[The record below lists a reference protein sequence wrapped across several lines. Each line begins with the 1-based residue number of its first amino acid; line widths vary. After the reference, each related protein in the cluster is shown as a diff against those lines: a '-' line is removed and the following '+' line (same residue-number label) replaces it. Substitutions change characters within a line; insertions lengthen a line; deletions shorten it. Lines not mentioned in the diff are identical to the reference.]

1 MQCTNGGMNFLLVL
15 LALCFT
21 AIWIY
26 SRFIVKRCSMDSLT
40 IYMRSPLITTPS
52 YRANCTIDTCIDLLP
67 CSVDDHRLTVYLEP
81 LTRVFDERGIEVTE
95 RPSKEYLEMR
105 RIIEAS
111 RFRVTDINDACL
123 IIPGFDSLNL
133 HRFANPYD
141 DLHKAIAAGD
151 RFVGRNLFL
160 FTFVGVDIA
169 AGRAIVARGQSHR
182 DSFRRGFDVAIPLWL
197 PPMTLTSESSELS
210 SRSSSRLYLLAVVVR
225 FAKESM
231 KTALK
236 EALNGEEDVLWLDE
250 CVELADMV
258 CDPSGRSYLLDDALK
273 KSDFSLINDQI
284 PSHEVT
290 LMASLRVNTIPLIVS
305 DSPILPFS
313 EVIQWQRISL
323 TIYHNGLRSAK
334 TILKSLSSE
343 RKNSMRNQIDFIYSH
358 YFASL
363 RKITLTTLEILEK
376 RIIPNL
382 ITFSHEWNAP
392 EDSMHSPPLFL
403 PRLVPA
409 NGFTAVILSYKRVES
424 LFSLIYLLARVPSL
438 ASIIVV
444 WNNIHMNPPPLRE
457 WPHISR
463 SIRVIR
469 MKESRFSNRFIAF
482 PEVTTEA
489 VFSLDDDIGTL
500 SVDEIEFAYQTWREN
515 PERLVGFL
523 PRSNM
528 HNKSNGIHFY
538 SSESSKNMNIIVT
551 GAAFYHK
558 YYGILYHKLLPI
570 LMRNCILA
578 VESCEDI
585 AMNFLISTLSGKCP
599 LKVTLTKKFGC
610 PDCST
615 NGISVWATRQIV
627 QRSEC
632 FDKFPAWISEK
643 SFIFSS
649 FRYDSLPYHSSSFT
663 PYDDSFRQVGTL

>member
-1 MQCTNGGMNFLLVL
+1 MQCTSGGVNTFLVL
-15 LALCFT
+15 FALCLT
-21 AIWIY
+21 AIWIH
-26 SRFIVKRCSMDSLT
+26 SRFMVIRCSTESLT
-40 IYMRSPLITTPS
+40 IHMRSPLTTTPS

-67 CSVDDHRLTVYLEP
+67 CSVDDRRLTVYLEP
-81 LTRVFDERGIEVTE
+81 LTRVFDERGIEVTQ

-105 RIIEAS
+105 RIIEES

-133 HRFANPYD
+133 NRFSNPYD
-141 DLHKAIAAGD
+141 DFHKAIAAGD
-151 RFVGRNLFL
+151 RFVSRNLFL
-160 FTFVGVDIA
+160 FTFVGVDVA
-169 AGRAIVARGQSHR
+169 ADKAIVARGQSYR
-182 DSFRRGFDVAIPLWL
+182 DSFRRGFDVAIPMWL
-197 PPMTLTSESSELS
+197 PSMTLTSESSELS
-210 SRSSSRLYLLAVVVR
+210 SRSGSRLYRLAVVLR
-225 FAKESM
+225 FAKESI

-236 EALNGEEDVLWLDE
+236 EALNGEEDILWLDE
-250 CVELADMV
+250 CVESEDMV
-258 CDPSGRSYLLDDALK
+258 CDPNGRSYLLDNALE

-290 LMASLRVNTIPLIVS
+290 LMTSLRVNTIPLIVS

-323 TIYHNGLRSAK
+323 TIYHNGLRSAN
-334 TILKSLSSE
+334 TILRSLSDE
-343 RKNSMRNQIDFIYSH
+343 RKNSMRSQIDFIYSH

-376 RIIPNL
+376 RIVPNL

-392 EDSMHSPPLFL
+392 EDSGHSPPLFL
-403 PRLVPA
+403 PRLVPP
-409 NGFTAVILSYKRVES
+409 NGFTAVILAYNRMES
-424 LFSLIYLLARVPSL
+424 LFSLIRLLARVPSL

-444 WNNIHMNPPPLRE
+444 WNNAHMNPPPITE

-469 MKESRFSNRFIAF
+469 MKESHFSNRFIAF

-489 VFSLDDDIGTL
+489 VFSLDVDIGTL

-523 PRSNM
+523 PRSDM
-528 HNKSNGIHFY
+528 HNESNGIY
-538 SSESSKNMNIIVT
+538 VYNSESSKNMSIIVT

-558 YYGILYHKLLPI
+558 YYGILYHNFLPV

-578 VESCEDI
+578 VKNCEDI
-585 AMNFLISTLSGKCP
+585 AMNFLISTLTGKCP
-599 LKVTLTKKFGC
+599 LKVMLRKKFGC

-615 NGISVWATRQIV
+615 NGISIWATRQIV
-627 QRSEC
+627 QRLEC

-649 FRYDSLPYHSSSFT
+649 FRYDSLPYRYSSFT
-663 PYDDSFRQVGTL
+663 PLDDSFRQVGTL